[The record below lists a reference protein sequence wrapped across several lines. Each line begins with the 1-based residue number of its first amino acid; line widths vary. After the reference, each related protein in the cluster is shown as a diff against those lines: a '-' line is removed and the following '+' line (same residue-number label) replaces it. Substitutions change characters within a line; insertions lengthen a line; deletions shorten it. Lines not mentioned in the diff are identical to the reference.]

1 MALALMTSVGDRS
14 TIGPASGTSF
24 GGGVA
29 VVAGAGGPRGAGA
42 LIVRL
47 GVTGWQAL
55 LNRARLFALS
65 HEARSRLNTALATG
79 NFVGAAIGSAAATT
93 LWSAGGWTAVTS
105 TGTALCCFV
114 LGWDVAV
121 RSWSTP
127 PRRRTLR
134 RTLVEAFDLWT
145 GRYIGSMAAEVAV
158 LIETNPALLGSSV
171 TAYPQRFVEMV
182 ANALAEV
189 LPAGCEGTAGDM
201 ARTLRSTAAG
211 IKYEVATRSEF
222 VTRMTIAIDLFLP
235 ALSGCARDIDASG
248 SRES

>member
-1 MALALMTSVGDRS
+1 MGVSLE
-14 TIGPASGTSF
+14 I
-24 GGGVA
+24 GVA
-29 VVAGAGGPRGAGA
+29 GERAEGGRRKHVLTVA
-42 LIVRL
+42 LD
-47 GVTGWQAL
+47 TF
-55 LNRARLFALS
+55 ARYGY
-65 HEARSRLNTALATG
+65 RK
-79 NFVGAAIGSAAATT
+79 
-93 LWSAGGWTAVTS
+93 TS
-105 TGTALCCFV
+105 MD
-114 LGWDVAV
+114 DVARAAEISRPGLYFLFSSKENLFRAAV
-121 RSWSTP
+121 VYAIEGDLVAAGRVLADAERP
-127 PRRRTLR
+127 LR
-134 RTLVEAFDLWT
+134 DRLVEAFDLWT

-189 LPAGCEGTAGDM
+189 LPAGCEGTAGEM

-235 ALSGCARDIDASG
+235 ALSGCARDIDGSG